1 MDCYACAQAAT
12 QHCSRCGK
20 PYCPDHGESPD
31 AGGAALC
38 SECLSPVSATPSNV
52 VFRSSLFALLIA
64 SVLSLWLLVRPPELP
79 GEESSVRPQPTAL
92 DATNGATNGSE
103 VPTPTAAAEASAT
116 PTPAPETPPPNQYT
130 VVEGDTWFGIADALG
145 VDAEALAAANG
156 LTLEDFIRPGEV
168 LVVPQ

>member
-1 MDCYACAQAAT
+1 MECYACDQDAT

-20 PYCPDHGESPD
+20 GYCPDHGQSPEA
-31 AGGAALC
+31 AGASLC

-64 SVLSLWLLVRPPELP
+64 SVLSLWLLVRPPDLP
-79 GEESSVRPQPTAL
+79 GEESTLRPQPTAL
-92 DATNGATNGSE
+92 DSTQGPASSTPP
-103 VPTPTAAAEASAT
+103 PTTQLTAT
-116 PTPAPETPPPNQYT
+116 PTPVAQTPAPNQYT

-168 LVVPQ
+168 LVIP